1 MANIFITNNLIH
13 WPTLAL
19 EKATQV
25 QVFSG
30 GIHNTQ
36 ALAVVA
42 CCAIEGCYGIF
53 PYKSSKEKKT
63 NFTLIHRKML
73 GAVYDVKTKPYTV
86 RRPII
91 KLWSKESVQTI
102 AQCLHNEV
110 SPHSP
115 NYRIK

>member
-25 QVFSG
+25 QVFRG

-36 ALAVVA
+36 ALSVVV

-63 NFTLIHRKML
+63 NFILNPQENVGCCL
-73 GAVYDVKTKPYTV
+73 
-86 RRPII
+86 
-91 KLWSKESVQTI
+91 
-102 AQCLHNEV
+102 QCKNKALY
-110 SPHSP
+110 S
-115 NYRIK
+115 